1 MIFSVQ
7 NPEDYPIQQRI
18 NNMQSLLSNINK
30 YYQQNINSDNNT
42 FIDGYLRSSEYI
54 LYRLFEKLKNNE
66 LDKSPFDV

>member
-1 MIFSVQ
+1 MIFSIQ

-18 NNMQSLLSNINK
+18 NNMQSLLSEINK

-42 FIDGYLRSSEYI
+42 FLDGYLRSSEYI
-54 LYRLFEKLKNNE
+54 LYRLLEKLKNNE